1 MRDGPRKPTC
11 AECPHN
17 LYYSDSIPKRAM
29 GVMMHLGE
37 RFCTG
42 GKKAR
47 RFKRGDPK
55 IYVPSW
61 CPKRKSPCELRIY
74 VFKSAGSWYL
84 HRLLEQDLG
93 RNLSPDGSHYALEQ
107 SLTTELAP
115 WEFWKR
121 LEQSSYRELL
131 DVSLEPHSVVEID
144 DGLKPV
150 SFCYRDGTFVMV
162 PFFDADVARKNKKEE

>member
-1 MRDGPRKPTC
+1 MRDGPRKPIC

-17 LYYSDSIPKRAM
+17 LHYSDSIPKRTM

-47 RFKRGDPK
+47 RFKREDPK

-61 CPKRKSPCELRIY
+61 CPKRKKPCELRIY
-74 VFKSAGSWYL
+74 VFKSADRWWL
-84 HRLLEQDLG
+84 HETLEQKLG
-93 RNLSPDGSHYALEQ
+93 HSLNPEGFDYALTQ
-107 SLTTELAP
+107 KLTTELAP

-121 LEQSSYRELL
+121 LEQNSYQELL
-131 DVSLEPHSVVEID
+131 NVSLESHSVVEID

-162 PFFDADVARKNKKEE
+162 PFFDADTARKNKKEE